1 MAEPGAI
8 ERLVKRDQWIAG
20 ACLALICALAW
31 AWLAREAAHMAPTTP
46 APAAMPGMDMSGMK
60 MPGMEMTA
68 PASAAGGP
76 WSADLVAAAV
86 MWFLMMV
93 AMMLPSAAPM
103 ILFYARFARQAAGQ
117 GARVASV
124 ATFAGVYLAVWA
136 GFSVVAAAG
145 QVALVRAGVVD
156 AMSLA
161 VSRRMLA
168 GGLLIAAGAYQLTP
182 LKRACLTACRSPA
195 AFLNAHWRPG
205 LAGAVRLGLRHGMSC
220 LGCCW
225 LIMGLLFVGGVMN
238 LAWVAVLALV
248 VLIEKVAPFG
258 GRAGVVAGAAA
269 LLVGAVMVSGLHR
282 PG

>member
-8 ERLVKRDQWIAG
+8 ERLVKRDQWIVG

-31 AWLAREAAHMAPTTP
+31 AWLAREATHMAPP
-46 APAAMPGMDMSGMK
+46 APVAATMPGMEMSGTK

-68 PASAAGGP
+68 PAYAAGRP
-76 WSADLVAAAV
+76 WTADLAAAAV

-103 ILFYARFARQAAGQ
+103 ILLYARFARQAAGQ

-124 ATFAGVYLAVWA
+124 AVFAGVYLAVWA
-136 GFSVVAAAG
+136 GFSLMAAAA

-182 LKRACLTACRSPA
+182 LKRACLTACGSPA
-195 AFLNAHWRPG
+195 AFLSAHWRPG
-205 LAGAVRLGLRHGMSC
+205 LSGAVRLGLRHGMSC

-258 GRAGVVAGAAA
+258 RRAGVVAGAAA
-269 LLVGAVMVSGLHR
+269 LAAGAVMMSGLR
-282 PG
+282 WPG